1 MSMDTYK
8 WKAACPTCVER
19 DTSNEDIMCANCGFP
34 PSWPGVKPN
43 NYVPDPEKIAAKK
56 AAPPAHKADD
66 MIIGPP
72 DEEGWRS
79 VEFKEEAEVV
89 KEEGWD
95 LPWEDLVGEPSELE
109 PVDEVDETILEVE
122 PETVPL
128 EEQLPEDGRVP
139 QVHIDEDNFYHCKK
153 CDSRHKYDSSV
164 GKKHLEYRE

>member
-1 MSMDTYK
+1 MDTVK
-8 WKAACPTCVER
+8 WKGYCPTCVSR
-19 DTSNEDIMCANCGFP
+19 DADRSELPCAGCGHP
-34 PSWPGVKPN
+34 PSWPGVMPN
-43 NYVPDPEKIAAKK
+43 FYVPDPEKIAAKK

-72 DEEGWRS
+72 DEEGWQS
-79 VEFKEEAEVV
+79 VEFKEQESAT
-89 KEEGWD
+89 
-95 LPWEDLVGEPSELE
+95 LPWEDLAGKPSELE